1 MLKISNFYKKGLLK
15 INSKFYNIF
24 MNKNFLIIF
33 VFILF
38 TNNSLACDALRLTGT
53 KVSTAQK
60 TFFIIDGY
68 SEEDF
73 DEWNTVQYMGYAADY
88 CPKSNLENSY
98 IHVFVYQ
105 SKIVGI
111 RLETM
116 DVGVNEY
123 EIYKFAKVTYGNLSK
138 EVENKNWFGYKD
150 ISVGQD
156 KILYAKT
163 KDYNGTIETL
173 DISTEE
179 LIDFTIGEEVILAV
193 N

>member
-1 MLKISNFYKKGLLK
+1 
-15 INSKFYNIF
+15 

-111 RLETM
+111 RLETI

-123 EIYKFAKVTYGNLSK
+123 EIYKFAKVTFGNLSK
-138 EVENKNWFGYKD
+138 EVDNKNWFGYKD

>member
-1 MLKISNFYKKGLLK
+1 
-15 INSKFYNIF
+15 

-73 DEWNTVQYMGYAADY
+73 DEWNTVQYMGYAADFEEE
-88 CPKSNLENSY
+88 C
-98 IHVFVYQ
+98 
-105 SKIVGI
+105 
-111 RLETM
+111 
-116 DVGVNEY
+116 
-123 EIYKFAKVTYGNLSK
+123 YGD
-138 EVENKNWFGYKD
+138 E
-150 ISVGQD
+150 
-156 KILYAKT
+156 A
-163 KDYNGTIETL
+163 DYNIES
-173 DISTEE
+173 D
-179 LIDFTIGEEVILAV
+179 A